1 MWDMAAV
8 QPCATSRK
16 PQPGRD
22 RDDGAAREQNPAM
35 SGPDQYGVV
44 GHPVAHSLSP
54 FIHAMFAR
62 QTGQSLSYR
71 LFDFPPEALQERIG
85 AFFAQGGR
93 GLNITLPYKIA
104 AVACASELTHR
115 ARHAGAINTLALRKE
130 GSLLGDNTDGAGLIQ
145 DLCVNQRLVLT
156 RRRILIIGAGGAAR
170 GVLAPLLALEPE
182 VVVIANRTADRAKAL
197 ATAFSP
203 LGNLQGVGFRYIV
216 GGPYDLIVNATSA
229 SLTGEIPDV
238 PVAVIGGDTFC
249 YDMAYGKGD
258 TPFVRWCLELGCRA
272 AVPGWGMLVEQAAE
286 SFRLWR
292 GVRPLTGPVLAALTA
307 S

>member
-1 MWDMAAV
+1 
-8 QPCATSRK
+8 
-16 PQPGRD
+16 
-22 RDDGAAREQNPAM
+22 M
-35 SGPDQYGVV
+35 SGTVDQYGVV

-62 QTGQSLSYR
+62 QTGQSMSYR
-71 LFDFPPEALQERIG
+71 LFDFAPEELDQRIA
-85 AFFAQGGR
+85 AFFAGGGR

-104 AVACASELTHR
+104 AMAHAQELTPR
-115 ARHAGAINTLALRKE
+115 AQHAGAVNTLAMRKD
-130 GSLLGDNTDGAGLIQ
+130 GTILGDNTDGVGLTQ
-145 DLCVNQRLVLT
+145 DLCVNQGVVVT
-156 RRRILIIGAGGAAR
+156 RRRVLIIGAGGAVR

-197 ATAFSP
+197 AAAFAQM
-203 LGNLQGVGFRYIV
+203 GNVQGVGFRYV
-216 GGPYDLIVNATSA
+216 AGGPYDLVINATSA

-238 PVAVIGGDTFC
+238 PVAVVGPQTFC

-258 TPFVRWCLELGCRA
+258 TAFVRWTLELGCRA
-272 AVPGWGMLVEQAAE
+272 AVSGWGMLVEQAAE

-292 GVRPLTGPVLAALTA
+292 GARPLTRPVLSALTA

>member
-1 MWDMAAV
+1 
-8 QPCATSRK
+8 
-16 PQPGRD
+16 
-22 RDDGAAREQNPAM
+22 M
-35 SGPDQYGVV
+35 SGTVDQYGVV

-62 QTGQSLSYR
+62 QTGQALSYR
-71 LFDFPPEALQERIG
+71 MYDFTPEALEERIA

-104 AVACASELTHR
+104 AVSFADELTER
-115 ARHAGAINTLALRKE
+115 ARHAGAVNTLAMRKD
-130 GSLLGDNTDGAGLIQ
+130 GTILGDNTDGAGLTQ
-145 DLCVNQRLVLT
+145 DLCANQRITVT
-156 RRRILIIGAGGAAR
+156 GRRVLIIGAGGAAR
-170 GVLAPLLALEPE
+170 GVLAPLLALAPE
-182 VVVIANRTADRAKAL
+182 VIVIANRTADRAKAL
-197 ATAFSP
+197 AAAFAQ
-203 LGNLQGVGFRYIV
+203 LGNLQGVGFRYIA
-216 GGPYDLIVNATSA
+216 GGPYDLIINATSA

-238 PVAVIGGDTFC
+238 PVAVVGPATFC

-258 TPFVRWCLELGCRA
+258 TPFVRWCVQLGCRA

>member
-1 MWDMAAV
+1 
-8 QPCATSRK
+8 
-16 PQPGRD
+16 
-22 RDDGAAREQNPAM
+22 M
-35 SGPDQYGVV
+35 SGPIDQYGVV

-62 QTGQSLSYR
+62 QTGQAMSYR
-71 LFDFPPEALQERIG
+71 LFDFAPEGLDERII

-93 GLNITLPYKIA
+93 GLNITLPYKVT
-104 AVACASELTHR
+104 AVAR
-115 ARHAGAINTLALRKE
+115 ADAGAVNTLALRKD
-130 GSLLGDNTDGAGLIQ
+130 GTILGDNTDGVGLTQ
-145 DLCVNQRLVLT
+145 DLCVNQRFVVT
-156 RRRILIIGAGGAAR
+156 RRRVLIIGAGGAAR
-170 GVLAPLLALEPE
+170 GVLAPLLELEPE

-197 ATAFSP
+197 AAAFAQ
-203 LGNLQGVGFRYIV
+203 LGNVQGVGFRYIA
-216 GGPYDLIVNATSA
+216 GGAFDLIINATSA

-238 PVAVIGGDTFC
+238 PVAVIGPDTFC

-258 TPFVRWCLELGCRA
+258 TPFVRWATELGCRA

-292 GVRPLTGPVLAALTA
+292 GVRPLTGPVLSALTA

>member
-1 MWDMAAV
+1 
-8 QPCATSRK
+8 
-16 PQPGRD
+16 
-22 RDDGAAREQNPAM
+22 M

-71 LFDFPPEALQERIG
+71 LFDFAPEALQERIG

-93 GLNITLPYKIA
+93 GLNITLPYKVTA
-104 AVACASELTHR
+104 LACAGEMTNR
-115 ARHAGAINTLALRKE
+115 ARHAGAINTLAMRKD
-130 GSLLGDNTDGAGLIQ
+130 GSILGDNTDGAGLIQ

-156 RRRILIIGAGGAAR
+156 GRRVLIIGAGGATR

-197 ATAFSP
+197 AAAFAP

-216 GGPYDLIVNATSA
+216 GGPFDLVINATSA

-238 PVAVIGGDTFC
+238 PVAVIGSDTFC
-249 YDMAYGKGD
+249 YDMAYGRGD
-258 TPFVRWCLELGCRA
+258 TSFVRWCMELGCRA

>member
-1 MWDMAAV
+1 M
-8 QPCATSRK
+8 T
-16 PQPGRD
+16 
-22 RDDGAAREQNPAM
+22 AARQGSRIQGM
-35 SGPDQYGVV
+35 SGTVDQYGVV

-71 LFDFPPEALQERIG
+71 LYDFAPEELDERIA

-93 GLNITLPYKIA
+93 GLNITLPYKVA
-104 AVACASELTHR
+104 AAARADELTSR
-115 ARHAGAINTLALRKE
+115 ARHAGAVNTLAMRKD
-130 GSLLGDNTDGAGLIQ
+130 GSILGDNTDGAGLTQ
-145 DLCVNQRLVLT
+145 DLCANQRVT
-156 RRRILIIGAGGAAR
+156 VAGRRVLIIGAGGAAR
-170 GVLAPLLALEPE
+170 GVLAPLLALAPE
-182 VVVIANRTADRAKAL
+182 IIVIANRTADRAKAL
-197 ATAFSP
+197 AAAFAP
-203 LGNLQGVGFRYIV
+203 MGNLQGVGFRYIA
-216 GGPYDLIVNATSA
+216 GGPYDLIINATSA

-238 PVAVIGGDTFC
+238 PVAVVGSGTFC

-258 TPFVRWCLELGCRA
+258 TPFVRWCMELGCRA

-307 S
+307 